1 MTVWSEVAVTVSR
14 NDTTGSDTLIC
25 APPMKSSCRSFRQIS
40 RCSSPAPAMMCSP
53 VSSMWH
59 WTMGSE
65 RDRRLRPSTSL
76 GRSDATLGSTATRTT
91 GDTENFIAFI
101 GNASA
106 LSSLVSVAVLAM
118 NWSRPTSAQVLP
130 HGTSSTAS
138 CLRPMQSTVLLLA
151 RDVVGAHDADLGAGG
166 NAASEHAAERK
177 KAPRVRRGNHLGDV
191 HHEWAVRV
199 AVADRR
205 GVHVV
210 ERALVQRVH
219 AVLLSLGRRR
229 QVVHNHLQQ
238 CDRRGKPG
246 LHNTLHQRLS
256 HQLLVVGLELGQY
269 AQLLEHWEQLVLV
282 VIHGQVDHLLDG
294 LVAELVEAPLA

>member
-14 NDTTGSDTLIC
+14 NDTTGSDTLIDLQVQL
-25 APPMKSSCRSFRQIS
+25 ASAGNNVLASLLDVALDHGVRARQALEALHQLGQV
-40 RCSSPAPAMMCSP
+40 RRDLGL
-53 VSSMWH
+53 H
-59 WTMGSE
+59 RHTH
-65 RDRRLRPSTSL
+65 DRRHRELHRLHRERVGLVVVGQRRRLGDELVQADQCAGVAARHVLDGVLLAAHAEHGALHSL
-76 GRSDATLGSTATRTT
+76 D
-91 GDTENFIAFI
+91 E
-101 GNASA
+101 
-106 LSSLVSVAVLAM
+106 
-118 NWSRPTSAQVLP
+118 Q
-130 HGTSSTAS
+130 
-138 CLRPMQSTVLLLA
+138 VLLLA